1 VSRILIVSNRLPVTA
16 SIVDGELQLDSSAGG
31 LATGLRGPHER
42 SHGLW
47 LGWPGEL
54 PRLTSAQQRELDR
67 RLEEMRLVPV
77 HLGKREVKNF
87 YEGIS
92 NGVIW
97 PLFHYQTDQLTPE
110 VQGWPEYR
118 EANEHFARMI
128 AERLRPHDIVWVHDY
143 HLMLVPGILRQIAP
157 DARIGFFLHIP
168 FPSSELFSL
177 LPWREELLKGL
188 LGADLIGFH
197 TPSYLRHFATT
208 IQRVLG
214 QETDIDHVLHDGRDT
229 RLGVFPMGVDVDL
242 WSSRAEEPAVYQE
255 AESIREE
262 ARGRK
267 IIIGIDR
274 LDYTKG
280 LEPRLAALDRLF
292 SKDSS
297 LAEKVRFIQV
307 TVPSR
312 EGVEAYAGLR
322 RRIDELVGR
331 INSTYATLGAVPVHR
346 LHRAMSERDVAALY
360 AAADVLLVTPL
371 RDGMNLVAKEFV
383 AVRND
388 EDGVLVLSEFAGAAN
403 ELGEALHVNPYDLD
417 ALAATIQRA
426 LTMPRDERRERMKA
440 LRHRVRE
447 NDVDRWASDF
457 LNALT
462 AERTRAAA
470 TGMDIASMPLL
481 RRLFDRLRP
490 DQDLVVLIDYD
501 GTLVPFAE
509 RPIDAV
515 PDQEALDLLQ
525 RLAARPR
532 TRVHVISGRSRASIE
547 KWLGHLPLGLHAE
560 HGLWS
565 RVRSNAEWRT
575 NVNTKVEWREPVH
588 KLMEHFTSTTGGT
601 FIEEKTASIAWHYR
615 NATADHS
622 NDASF
627 GDVQARE
634 LRLLLNELLS
644 NAPVEVIAGNK
655 VVEVR
660 PHGLHKGII
669 VPGVLADAPEHALLV
684 ALGDDRTDEDLFAAL
699 PDGSITIK
707 VGGGDSRGLY
717 RISNVEEARRVIGAL
732 AGIPE
737 PGRRSAALR

>member
-1 VSRILIVSNRLPVTA
+1 
-16 SIVDGELQLDSSAGG
+16 

-47 LGWPGEL
+47 LGWPGDL
-54 PRLTSAQQRELDR
+54 PRLTAAQQRELEQR
-67 RLEEMRLVPV
+67 FEERRLVPV
-77 HLGKREVKNF
+77 HIGRRELKNF
-87 YEGIS
+87 YEGVS
-92 NGVIW
+92 NGVLW

-110 VQGWPEYR
+110 VQGWQEYR
-118 EANEHFARMI
+118 QVNEHFARVV
-128 AERLRPHDIVWVHDY
+128 ADRLRPQDIVWVHDY
-143 HLMLVPGILRQIAP
+143 HLMLVPGMLRQMVP
-157 DARIGFFLHIP
+157 DARIGYFLHIP

-177 LPWREELLKGL
+177 LPWREELLEGL

-229 RLGVFPMGVDVDL
+229 RLGVFPMGVDVDA
-242 WSSRAEEPAVYQE
+242 WSSRSEEPDVYQE
-255 AESIREE
+255 AERIREE

-292 SKDSS
+292 SRDPE
-297 LAEKVRFIQV
+297 LAQRVRMIQV

-331 INSTYATLGAVPVHR
+331 INSTYATLGAVPIHR

-383 AVRND
+383 AARND
-388 EDGVLVLSEFAGAAN
+388 EDGVLVLSEFAGAAT
-403 ELGEALHVNPYDLD
+403 ELGEALHVNPYDVD
-417 ALAATIQRA
+417 ALAGTIERA
-426 LTMPRDERRERMKA
+426 LTMPRDERRERMTA
-440 LRHRVRE
+440 LRRRVQE
-447 NDVDRWASDF
+447 HDVHRWASAF
-457 LNALT
+457 LDALT
-462 AERTRAAA
+462 ADRTRASA
-470 TGMDIASMPLL
+470 TSMDLASMPVL

-509 RPIDAV
+509 RPIDAI
-515 PDQEALDLLQ
+515 PDSESLDLLL
-525 RLAARPR
+525 RLSQRPR

-547 KWLGHLPLGLHAE
+547 AWLGHLPVGLHAE

-565 RVRSNAEWRT
+565 RVRPDGEWRT
-575 NVNTKVEWREPVH
+575 NVNTKVEWREPVR

-601 FIEEKTASIAWHYR
+601 FIEDKTASIAWHYR
-615 NATADHS
+615 TATADHS
-622 NDASF
+622 DEATF
-627 GDVQARE
+627 GDMQARE

-669 VPGVLADAPEHALLV
+669 VPSILADSPEHALLV

-699 PDGSITIK
+699 PDGSLTIK
-707 VGGGDSRGLY
+707 VGDGDSRALY
-717 RISNVEEARRVIGAL
+717 RIGNVEEARRVIGAL

-737 PGRRSAALR
+737 PRRSTAVR